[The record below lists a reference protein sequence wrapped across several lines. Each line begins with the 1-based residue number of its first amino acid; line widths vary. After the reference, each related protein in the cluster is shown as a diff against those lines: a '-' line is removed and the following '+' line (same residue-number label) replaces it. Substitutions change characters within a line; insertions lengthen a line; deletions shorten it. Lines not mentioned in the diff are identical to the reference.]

1 MKIFK
6 KMQNSAKIKPDFLRL
21 LGFLANNLCEQG
33 RLEEALKIRKKC
45 STMALNFLGSKNLSY
60 IYHLN
65 S

>member
-45 STMALNFLGSKNLSY
+45 STIAFNFLENKDLDY
-60 IYHLN
+60 ICHLN
-65 S
+65 Y